1 MLLYRA
7 RPLGSLPGKGLPTR
21 HSLEIRST
29 EMPRAGGMLWL
40 TGLWLLP
47 LQPAALYVVDVG
59 SKGLECSPLLLRWLA
74 AAGVR
79 VCSKYRFHLLQI
91 GTKNKVPTWKDRDYE
106 APLTQ
111 PTGWNSE
118 IGHPRM
124 NECSPELENGYY
136 SIRHSIPPP
145 LLLVC
150 MKTEQSDSQPRKC
163 PNLLATWDLGLERTL
178 TSHCLI
184 S

>member
-21 HSLEIRST
+21 HSLEIRNT
-29 EMPRAGGMLWL
+29 EMPRAGGMLWQ

-47 LQPAALYVVDVG
+47 L
-59 SKGLECSPLLLRWLA
+59 
-74 AAGVR
+74 
-79 VCSKYRFHLLQI
+79 HLQI

-111 PTGWNSE
+111 STGWNSE
-118 IGHPRM
+118 IGHPLM
-124 NECSPELENGYY
+124 NECSPELENGYS
-136 SIRHSIPPP
+136 SICHSIPPP

-150 MKTEQSDSQPRKC
+150 MKPEQSDYQPRKC
-163 PNLLATWDLGLERTL
+163 PSLLSHHTTWATWDLGLERTL
-178 TSHCLI
+178 TSDCLT